1 MSVKQIFNT
10 SAELDYPTVLP
21 TLDLDFANSKTL
33 DPRITFT
40 RASGGSYTDVN
51 GLIKYAGVNEPRFD
65 HDPVTG
71 ESLGFLVEEARTN
84 SFLYS
89 EQLDNAAWR
98 KFDITATANAGL
110 APDGTTTAELIT
122 TASTTAQKYFDQFPQ
137 PVLQTSSNY
146 CVSFFVKLISGTG
159 NATSVS
165 ISSANGA
172 ISPVYASYALRL
184 DNFAESTE
192 GNLPSVRGYTIFPNG
207 WVRMYM
213 VFNTST
219 QTNADIQFRFGTND
233 TVSSYH
239 VWGYQFEQ
247 GSFPTSYIPTVAST
261 RTRAADA
268 ASITGKNFSSW
279 FNPSVGTFFT
289 DSTNDNL
296 TSNIARSAYDTA
308 NTVAFSLG
316 SGAGRVYTP
325 ILGYLSNNT
334 IICNLFSY
342 NGGGT
347 EFGPNL
353 QNTLS
358 NTADVSRVC
367 VYTDIVNNLYAISTA
382 GQINVIGRPL
392 DVSRTGQLAY
402 TLAQS
407 MVIGYN
413 SNYYGNY
420 IGRIKRITYYPKRLT
435 NQQLQALT
443 T

>member
-40 RASGGSYTDVN
+40 RASGGSYYGAD
-51 GLIKYAGVNEPRFD
+51 GLIKLAGVNEPRFD

-122 TASTTAQKYFDQFPQ
+122 TASTTAQKYFDPNSE
-137 PVLQTSSNY
+137 PVLQTSSDY

-159 NATSVS
+159 NAAFAS

-213 VFNTST
+213 VFNTSA
-219 QTNADIQFRFGTND
+219 QTNAVIQFRFGTND

-239 VWGYQFEQ
+239 VWGLQIEK
-247 GSFPTSYIPTVAST
+247 GSFPTSYIPTEGSS
-261 RTRAADA
+261 RTRAADV
-268 ASITGKNFSSW
+268 ASMTGTNFSSW
-279 FNPSVGTFFT
+279 YNQNEGTLFAAQRSDTIQDAYQTSTFILCSSNPNAHFIGMDV
-289 DSTNDNL
+289 TNDYN
-296 TSNIARSAYDTA
+296 RFY
-308 NTVAFSLG
+308 
-316 SGAGRVYTP
+316 VY
-325 ILGYLSNNT
+325 
-334 IICNLFSY
+334 
-342 NGGGT
+342 GGGT
-347 EFGPNL
+347 ADTSNYNYLPVTPG
-353 QNTLS
+353 TL
-358 NTADVSRVC
+358 TK
-367 VYTDIVNNLYAISTA
+367 
-382 GQINVIGRPL
+382 NV
-392 DVSRTGQLAY
+392 LAY
-402 TLAQS
+402 ANNNVAAARNGGTVVTDSSVAIPIYS
-407 MVIGYN
+407 YDSATGDFEINRATIGHN
-413 SNYYGNY
+413 LVYGNQ
-420 IGRIKRITYYPKRLT
+420 KRQHLSRLTYYPKRLT
-435 NQQLQALT
+435 NQQLQTLT
-443 T
+443 S